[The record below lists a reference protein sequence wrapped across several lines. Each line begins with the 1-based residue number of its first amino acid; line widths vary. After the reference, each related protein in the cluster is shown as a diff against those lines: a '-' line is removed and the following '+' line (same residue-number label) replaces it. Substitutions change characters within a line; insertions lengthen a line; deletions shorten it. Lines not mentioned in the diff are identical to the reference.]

1 MNALGM
7 IDAAGTAG
15 TLLVVLACLGTQ
27 LRRLDAAGPA
37 LPVANLAGSLPI
49 SASLVVNFNPASA
62 LMEAFRIAIGL
73 FGIARWR
80 RERRA
85 AAACRRRSRSP
96 WLTATSPAHCF
107 CGHLHPIR

>member
-15 TLLVVLACLGTQ
+15 TLLVVLAYLGTQ
-27 LRRLDAAGPA
+27 LRRPDATGLAFP
-37 LPVANLAGSLPI
+37 LVNLAGSLPI
-49 SASLVVNFNPASA
+49 SASLVVNFNLASA
-62 LMEAFRIAIGL
+62 LMEAFRIAISL

-85 AAACRRRSRSP
+85 AAAC
-96 WLTATSPAHCF
+96 
-107 CGHLHPIR
+107 